1 MMGRFHLGK
10 IMITIEEAKDVL
22 IGELQEEVTKLK
34 KLNELWEAR
43 FNNME
48 IRFKNARG
56 DYENE

>member
-1 MMGRFHLGK
+1 
-10 IMITIEEAKDVL
+10 MIIEDAKDVL
-22 IGELQEEVTKLK
+22 IAEQQEELIKLK

-56 DYENE
+56 DYQNE

>member
-1 MMGRFHLGK
+1 M
-10 IMITIEEAKDVL
+10 TIEEAKDAL

-34 KLNELWEAR
+34 KLNELWEAQ

-56 DYENE
+56 DYQNE